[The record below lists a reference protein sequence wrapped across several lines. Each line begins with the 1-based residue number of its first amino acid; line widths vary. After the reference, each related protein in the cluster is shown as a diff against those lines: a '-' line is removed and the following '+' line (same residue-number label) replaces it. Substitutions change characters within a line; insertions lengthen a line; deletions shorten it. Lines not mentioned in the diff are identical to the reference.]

1 MPRIAYE
8 PCVLKADG
16 LAVAD
21 MANTICTEYARD
33 GYDLT
38 LRQLYYQF
46 VARGLLANRTASYNR
61 LGRIVSD
68 ARLCG
73 IIDWNHVS
81 DRTRNPVIWS
91 TSDSPQ
97 EELNSLAE
105 GYFLHRWRDTPYRV
119 EIWVEKEALA
129 GVVNRPAGSL
139 MVDYFAC
146 KGYVSQSEMWRAGRR
161 LAGYAAAG
169 QTPVVLHLGD
179 HDPSGIDMSR
189 DIQDRL
195 RTFMDGWS
203 DELEFKRIALTMEQ
217 VRELNPPPNPAK
229 VTDSRYEDYLR
240 EYGPESWELDA
251 LDPAALSTLIR
262 QQVEPYRDR
271 DAEAVILAEQE
282 EIRDRLRQVA
292 ENWEEIA

>member
-8 PCVLKADG
+8 RCVLKADG
-16 LAVAD
+16 LAVAQQ
-21 MANTICTEYARD
+21 ANEICVDYARQ

-46 VARGLLANRTASYNR
+46 VSRDLLPNKQTSYDR

-81 DRTRNPVIWS
+81 DRTRNPVIWA
-91 TSDSPQ
+91 TSDPPQ

-105 GYFLHRWRDTPYRV
+105 AYFLHRWRDGAYRV

-129 GVVNRPAGSL
+129 GVVQRPASGL

-161 LAGYAAAG
+161 LASYATNNG
-169 QTPVVLHLGD
+169 QIPVVLHLGD

-195 RTFMDGWS
+195 RVFMDGT
-203 DELEFKRIALTMEQ
+203 DLEFKRIALTMEQ
-217 VRELNPPPNPAK
+217 IRELNPPPNPAK
-229 VTDSRYEDYLR
+229 VTDSRFEEYLR
-240 EYGPESWELDA
+240 EYGPDSWELDA
-251 LDPAALSTLIR
+251 LDPAALTALIQR
-262 QQVEPYRDR
+262 EVEPYRDR
-271 DAEAVILAEQE
+271 DAERVILAEQE
-282 EIRDRLRQVA
+282 EIRDRLRNVA